1 MVAGDLQQQM
11 QSLAGKDVTN
21 WNRLHTFAPE
31 TSSVLELK
39 LIGILSE
46 EDFKEGGDAL
56 RICPLFD
63 VTKVVLIFPWCAK
76 TCGWIKKFSIC
87 GRRPGLP
94 VKLQTTELM
103 QKCSSFKCHG
113 LDASVQGLIFTGNVW
128 SRGAKHQK
136 QTNKILS
143 LTFANLID
151 NISFSLSLKERFL
164 CVSLSLFNKNFYQD
178 SKQNNRLKATNVSK
192 SYSLQAFG
200 IKLQQNMELNRFSLS
215 AIDFTGSRKMSV
227 LIQQRRKQDC

>member
-21 WNRLHTFAPE
+21 WTRLHTFAPE

-46 EDFKEGGDAL
+46 EDLKEGGDAL

-76 TCGWIKKFSIC
+76 TRRWIKKFSIC

-103 QKCSSFKCHG
+103 QKCPSFKCHD
-113 LDASVQGLIFTGNVW
+113 LHASVQGFIFTGNVW

-143 LTFANLID
+143 LTFVNLID
-151 NISFSLSLKERFL
+151 NISFSPSLKERFL
-164 CVSLSLFNKNFYQD
+164 CVSLSLFNQLFIKTR
-178 SKQNNRLKATNVSK
+178 SRTIVLKP
-192 SYSLQAFG
+192 Q
-200 IKLQQNMELNRFSLS
+200 M
-215 AIDFTGSRKMSV
+215 
-227 LIQQRRKQDC
+227 